1 MNLEEIKIIL
11 KKQKKSLRKRFKI
24 KKIALFGSY
33 TRGEQTESSDVD
45 IMVEF
50 DAPIGIEFIDLADE
64 LEKVLNT
71 KVDLVSRNAMKPRL
85 MKHIEKELI
94 YV

>member
-11 KKQKKSLRKRFKI
+11 KKQKKSLQRRFKI
-24 KKIALFGSY
+24 KEIALFGSY
-33 TRGEQTESSDVD
+33 TRGEQNDNSDVD

-50 DAPIGIEFIDLADE
+50 ESPIGIEFIDLADE

-85 MKHIEKELI
+85 MKYIEKELI

>member
-1 MNLEEIKIIL
+1 MKKEL
-11 KKQKKSLRKRFKI
+11 KKQFKVKR
-24 KKIALFGSY
+24 IAIFGSY
-33 TRGEQTESSDVD
+33 ARGEESNNSDVD
-45 IMVEF
+45 ILVEF
-50 DAPIGIEFIDLADE
+50 YEAPGIEFLELADE
-64 LEKVLNT
+64 LEKALNV

>member
-1 MNLEEIKIIL
+1 MSIKEITTILKLMKKEL
-11 KKQKKSLRKRFKI
+11 KKQFKVKR
-24 KKIALFGSY
+24 IAIFGSY
-33 TRGEQTESSDVD
+33 ARGEESNNSDVD
-45 IMVEF
+45 ILVEF
-50 DAPIGIEFIDLADE
+50 YEAPGIEFLELADE
-64 LEKVLNT
+64 LEKALNV